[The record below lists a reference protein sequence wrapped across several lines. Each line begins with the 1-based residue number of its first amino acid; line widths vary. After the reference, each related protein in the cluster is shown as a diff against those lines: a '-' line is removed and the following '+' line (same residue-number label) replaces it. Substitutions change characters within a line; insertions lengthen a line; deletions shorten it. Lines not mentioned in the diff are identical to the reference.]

1 MEKLRVF
8 LLHRF
13 PVCPNTLNLLFFI
26 PLFSVFLLGTLGSF
40 LLAAQEEDF
49 NGRSA
54 NEYPISPPLESKAG
68 DGYEGVK
75 EEGGFID
82 PGEPSPS
89 EDSSMRSM
97 PDSFRLRIATY
108 NVHKCRGL
116 DGRTQPARVASVL
129 KHLKP
134 DIIALQEVVG
144 SGQRGR
150 GQEQEISEKLGMDSV
165 MAPARVFRGHS
176 YGNALL
182 SRFPI
187 QNQVLFDLSQEGL
200 EPRFCQR
207 VDILVKG
214 HPVHFYNVHLG
225 TSRTERARQAKKL
238 VPFLS
243 DPSLAGPKILLGD
256 FNEWIKGPATK
267 TLCNKFQ
274 SLDLLPFLTWPKTY
288 PGIFPVLHIDHI
300 YYQGRVK
307 VLNVEAP
314 RTWLTMI
321 SSDHMPIVAELKVR
335 ADRSDSK

>member
-1 MEKLRVF
+1 M
-8 LLHRF
+8 
-13 PVCPNTLNLLFFI
+13 
-26 PLFSVFLLGTLGSF
+26 GSF
-40 LLAAQEEDF
+40 LVAAQEEDF

-54 NEYPISPPLESKAG
+54 NAYPVWPPLEGKAG
-68 DGYEGVK
+68 DGNEGVK
-75 EEGGFID
+75 GERDFID
-82 PGEPSPS
+82 RGAAPPL

-116 DGRTQPARVASVL
+116 DGRTQPERVASVL
-129 KHLKP
+129 KDLKP

-144 SGQRGR
+144 SGPRGR
-150 GQEQEISEKLGMDSV
+150 GQEQEISERLGMNSV
-165 MAPARVFRGHS
+165 MAPARLIYGHP
-176 YGNALL
+176 YGNAFL

-187 QNQVLFDLSQEGL
+187 QNQVLFDLSQDGL

-225 TSRTERARQAKKL
+225 TSRTERTRQAKKL

-243 DPSLAGPKILLGD
+243 DPSLKGPKILLGD

-267 TLCNKFQ
+267 TLCDNFQ
-274 SLDLLPFLTWPKTY
+274 SLELLPFLTWPKTY

-321 SSDHMPIVAELKVR
+321 SSDHMPLAAELKVG

>member
-1 MEKLRVF
+1 M
-8 LLHRF
+8 
-13 PVCPNTLNLLFFI
+13 
-26 PLFSVFLLGTLGSF
+26 FSAFLLGTVGSF

-49 NGRSA
+49 HGRLA
-54 NEYPISPPLESKAG
+54 DERLILPRFEGRAG
-68 DGYEGVK
+68 DGQEGIK
-75 EEGGFID
+75 
-82 PGEPSPS
+82 GEKGVMGSGERSPS
-89 EDSSMRSM
+89 GDTSMRSD

-108 NVHKCRGL
+108 NVHKCKGL
-116 DGRTQPARVASVL
+116 DGRTQPGRVASVL
-129 KHLKP
+129 KNLKP

-144 SGQRGR
+144 SGPRGI
-150 GQEQEISEKLGMDSV
+150 GQEQEISEDLGMKSV
-165 MAPARVFRGHS
+165 MAPARLIHGHY

-187 QNQVLFDLSQEGL
+187 QSQVLFDLTQEGL

-238 VPFLS
+238 IPFLS
-243 DPSLAGPKILLGD
+243 DPSVEGPKILLGD
-256 FNEWIKGPATK
+256 FNEWIKGPATR
-267 TLCNKFQ
+267 TLCDNFQ

-307 VLNVEAP
+307 VLNVQAP

-321 SSDHMPIVAELKVR
+321 SSDHMPIVAELRVR
-335 ADRSDSK
+335 GDRSDSK